1 MRILLVTIGAYPELI
16 DELTRLGHLVL
27 VEPDAQAA
35 GRVLATECVEV
46 LAVEATRLSRD
57 AQWLESLRAS
67 AAPGTLILG
76 LAPCLDEAM
85 LAPLLAAG
93 VDEFLVAPFPPVEV
107 RTRLGLL
114 AHRRAAFA
122 RQQALGAS
130 SRNELSRMA
139 DVIQIQSDIMQAGL
153 DLQRVM
159 ERICEQAR
167 ALCEA
172 EGVSLGLLEADMLRY
187 RVSLGSLE
195 PFSGLQLQA
204 DTSLAS
210 PSLLSG
216 EVLLID
222 DTETDSRVNREGS
235 RRLGIRSMI
244 TVPLKAGGGV
254 KGVLNIVSARPHAF
268 GERSR
273 RTLELLAVMLGAAMA
288 NASDYEAKQTL
299 VAEHGAALAALQ
311 DTQQM
316 FTSFMDNSPALALM
330 KDAEG
335 RYVWANEPFRRFY
348 TLGKADL
355 RSMTDAE
362 LMPPE
367 VAKRIRQQDLEVL
380 ETGQPSVTEAII
392 PSLDGKPCHWITY
405 RFTLRDKAGQKLLA
419 HAALDITEHTRTEVA
434 LRHSEESFRS
444 LIERSPEAI
453 FVHRGGPLV
462 YVNPSA
468 LVFLK
473 QPASRVEGSSLL
485 DFVHPE
491 DRALAQAMLGPP
503 GRGQSG
509 ARELRFLSAN
519 GRVLTAEVSCLSLAF
534 LGEPATVISARDL
547 TERRQMQTRLVLS
560 DRLVA
565 MGTLAA
571 GVAHEI
577 NNPLAFVVSNLDFMS
592 AELQAVAR
600 ELPPGRVAEL
610 EEVLREASMG
620 TTRMRQIV
628 GDLKMLSRAD
638 DEAPAPVN
646 LKHVI
651 ESALTIARAELRPR
665 ARVVRDYMDIPRVQG
680 SEGRFAQVFLNLFI
694 NAAQAITPGQPEN
707 NEIRITLRSAQ
718 QHVIVEV
725 KDTGGGIPADLRAR
739 IFDPFFT
746 TKPVGEG
753 TGLGL
758 FVCQGIV
765 TSFGGEISVDSQP
778 GQGTTFRLIFPAEK
792 TLHEPVAQSAMPAC
806 GAFASRV

>member
-1 MRILLVTIGAYPELI
+1 
-16 DELTRLGHLVL
+16 
-27 VEPDAQAA
+27 
-35 GRVLATECVEV
+35 
-46 LAVEATRLSRD
+46 
-57 AQWLESLRAS
+57 
-67 AAPGTLILG
+67 AAPGTLVLG
-76 LAPCLDEAM
+76 LAPSLEEAM

-93 VDEFLVAPFPPVEV
+93 VDEFLAAPFPPAEV

-139 DVIQIQSDIMQAGL
+139 DVIQIQRDIMQAGL

-172 EGVSLGLLEADMLRY
+172 EGVSLGLLEANTLRY

-195 PFSGLQLQA
+195 AFSGYQLQA
-204 DTSLAS
+204 DTSLAG

-216 EVLLID
+216 EVLLIH
-222 DTETDSRVNREGS
+222 DTEADTRVNREGS

-244 TVPLKAGGGV
+244 TVPLKAGEHV
-254 KGVLNIVSARPHAF
+254 AGVLNIVSSRPQAF

-288 NASDYEAKQTL
+288 NASEYEAKQKL

-316 FTSFMDNSPALALM
+316 FTSFMDNSPALAFVR
-330 KDAEG
+330 DAEG
-335 RYVWANEPFRRFY
+335 RRVWANEPYRRFY
-348 TLGKADL
+348 KLGMAEL
-355 RSMTDAE
+355 RNVTDE
-362 LMPPE
+362 DLMPPD
-367 VAKRIRQQDLEVL
+367 VARQMRQKDLEVL
-380 ETGQPSVTEAII
+380 ETGLPSVTESMV
-392 PSLDGKPCHWITY
+392 PSLDGKEFHWITY
-405 RFTLRDKAGQKLLA
+405 RFILRDKAGQTLLA
-419 HAALDITEHTRTEVA
+419 HAALDITEHTQAEVA

-473 QPASRVEGSSLL
+473 QPASRVEGASLL

-491 DRALAQAMLGPP
+491 DRALAQGMLGPP

-509 ARELRFLSAN
+509 ARELRFLNAN
-519 GRVLTAEVSCLSLAF
+519 GRVLTAEVSFLNLVF

-577 NNPLAFVVSNLDFMS
+577 NNPLAFVVSNLDFMA

-600 ELPPGRVAEL
+600 ELPPGRLTEV

-620 TTRMRQIV
+620 TSRMRQIV

-665 ARVVRDYMDIPRVQG
+665 AQVVRDYSDIPLVEG

-694 NAAQAITPGQPEN
+694 NAAQAIAPGQPEN

-718 QHVIVEV
+718 EHVIVEV

-765 TSFGGEISVDSQP
+765 TRFGGEISVDSQA
-778 GQGTTFRLIFPAEK
+778 GQGTTFRLIFPAER
-792 TLHEPVAQSAMPAC
+792 TRRETGAQSSLPRC
-806 GAFASRV
+806 GSLASSA

>member
-1 MRILLVTIGAYPELI
+1 MRILLVTSGASADLVGEM
-16 DELTRLGHLVL
+16 TRLGHYVR
-27 VEPDAQAA
+27 VESD
-35 GRVLATECVEV
+35 R
-46 LAVEATRLSRD
+46 LAVARELAAEEVDILGVEASQLLRD
-57 AQWLESLRAS
+57 GQWLEPLRAS
-67 AAPGTLILG
+67 APAGMLILG
-76 LAPCLDEAM
+76 LAPSLDEDV
-85 LAPLLAAG
+85 LAPLVAAG

-107 RTRLGLL
+107 RSRLALL

-122 RQQALGAS
+122 RQQALGVS

-139 DVIQIQSDIMQAGL
+139 DVMQIQSDILGAGL
-153 DLQRVM
+153 DLNRVM

-167 ALCEA
+167 ALCGA
-172 EGVSLGLLEADMLRY
+172 EGAAVGRLEGTSVHY
-187 RVSLGSLE
+187 HVTVGSMAPHRGTRL
-195 PFSGLQLQA
+195 PAS
-204 DTSLAS
+204 TSLTGLT
-210 PSLLSG
+210 LLQG
-216 EVLLID
+216 EVTLCD
-222 DTETDSRVNREGS
+222 DTELDERVHHES
-235 RRLGIRSMI
+235 TRRLGIRSMI
-244 TVPLKAGGGV
+244 TVPLKAGCHV
-254 KGVLNIVSARPHAF
+254 SGVLNIVSSRTHAF

-273 RTLELLAVMLGAAMA
+273 RTLELLAVMLGSAMA
-288 NASDYEAKQTL
+288 NAAEYEAKQKL
-299 VAEHGAALAALQ
+299 VAERSAALAALQ
-311 DTQQM
+311 DTLAM
-316 FTSFMDNSPALALM
+316 FTAFMDNSPAMAFV
-330 KDAEG
+330 KDTQG
-335 RYVWANEPFRRFY
+335 RRVWANEPYRRFY
-348 TLGKADL
+348 GLDMEALYHVRDE
-355 RSMTDAE
+355 E
-362 LMPPE
+362 LMPP
-367 VAKRIRQQDLEVL
+367 ALAHRMRLQDLEVL
-380 ETGQPSVTEAII
+380 ETGRTSMTEAMI
-392 PSLDGKPCHWITY
+392 PGRDGNEYHWVTS
-405 RFTLRDKAGQKLLA
+405 RFLLKDKEGQTLLA
-419 HAALDITEHTRTEVA
+419 YAALDITEHTRAEVA
-434 LRHSEESFRS
+434 LRNSEESFRS

-473 QPASRVEGSSLL
+473 QPASRVEGASLL

-491 DRALAQAMLGPP
+491 DRALAQTMLGPP
-503 GRGQSG
+503 GRGSAG

-534 LGEPATVISARDL
+534 LGQPATVISARDL

-577 NNPLAFVVSNLDFMS
+577 NNPLAFVVSNLNFMAS
-592 AELQAVAR
+592 ELQAVAR

-628 GDLKMLSRAD
+628 GDLKMLSRAE
-638 DEAPAPVN
+638 DEARAPVN
-646 LKHVI
+646 LQHVI

-665 ARVVRDYMDIPRVQG
+665 ARVVRDYGDVALVEG

-694 NAAQAITPGQPEN
+694 NAAQAIAPGQPEN
-707 NEIRITLRSAQ
+707 NEIRVTLRAAAE
-718 QHVIVEV
+718 HVIAEV
-725 KDTGGGIPADLRAR
+725 RDTGAGIPSELRAR

-765 TSFGGEISVDSQP
+765 TRFGGEISVDSEV
-778 GQGTTFRLIFPAEK
+778 GHGTTFRIIFPAAK
-792 TLHEPVAQSAMPAC
+792 VAREQPPQSALSERPSFVPSA
-806 GAFASRV
+806 

>member
-1 MRILLVTIGAYPELI
+1 MRILLVTSGAYPELVG
-16 DELTRLGHLVL
+16 EMTRLGHHAR
-27 VEPDAQAA
+27 VEADRLAA
-35 GRVLATECVEV
+35 ARVLATEEV
-46 LAVEATRLSRD
+46 DVLGVEASPLLRD
-57 AQWLESLRAS
+57 VQWLEPLRAS
-67 AAPGTLILG
+67 AAPGVLLLG
-76 LAPCLDEAM
+76 LAPSLDEAV

-93 VDEFLVAPFPPVEV
+93 VDEFLVAPFAPVEV
-107 RTRLGLL
+107 RSRLALL

-122 RQQALGAS
+122 RQQALGVS
-130 SRNELSRMA
+130 SRNELSRLA
-139 DVIQIQSDIMQAGL
+139 DVIQIQSDIMGAGL
-153 DLQRVM
+153 DLHRVT
-159 ERICEQAR
+159 ERICGQAR

-172 EGVSLGLLEADMLRY
+172 EGAGVGRLEGDSVHY
-187 RVSLGSLE
+187 HVTVGSMA
-195 PFSGLQLQA
+195 PFRGTRL
-204 DTSLAS
+204 LAS
-210 PSLLSG
+210 QSLTGFSLLQG
-216 EVLLID
+216 EVTLCD
-222 DTETDSRVNREGS
+222 DTELDPRVDRETT

-244 TVPLKAGGGV
+244 TVPMMAGGRVG
-254 KGVLNIVSARPHAF
+254 GILNIVSSRPHAF
-268 GERSR
+268 GEQSR
-273 RTLELLAVMLGAAMA
+273 RALELLAVMLGAAMA
-288 NASDYEAKQTL
+288 NAAEYEAKQKL
-299 VAEHGAALAALQ
+299 VAEHSAALSALQ
-311 DTQQM
+311 DTLRM
-316 FTSFMDNSPALALM
+316 FTSFMDNSPALAFV

-335 RYVWANEPFRRFY
+335 RRVWANEPYRRFY
-348 TLGKADL
+348 GLD
-355 RSMTDAE
+355 MDALHHVRDEE
-362 LMPPE
+362 LMPP
-367 VAKRIRQQDLEVL
+367 AMAQRMRQQDLEVL
-380 ETGQPSVTEAII
+380 QTGCSSVTEAMI
-392 PSLDGKPCHWITY
+392 PGRDGTEYHWITY
-405 RFTLRDKAGQKLLA
+405 RFLLKDNEGQTMLA
-419 HAALDITEHTRTEVA
+419 HAALDITEHTRAEVA
-434 LRHSEESFRS
+434 LRNSEESFRS

-473 QPASRVEGSSLL
+473 QPASRVEGASLL

-491 DRALAQAMLGPP
+491 DRALAQSMLGPP
-503 GRGQSG
+503 GRGLAG

-519 GRVLTAEVSCLSLAF
+519 GRVLTAEVSCLSLSF
-534 LGEPATVISARDL
+534 LGQPATVISARDL

-577 NNPLAFVVSNLDFMS
+577 NNPLAFVVSNLNFMAS
-592 AELQAVAR
+592 ELQAVAR

-638 DEAPAPVN
+638 DEARAPVN
-646 LKHVI
+646 LQHVI

-665 ARVVRDYMDIPRVQG
+665 ARVVRDYADVALVEG

-694 NAAQAITPGQPEN
+694 NAAQAIPQGQPES
-707 NEIRITLRSAQ
+707 NEIRITLRAAQ
-718 QHVIVEV
+718 EHVIAEV
-725 KDTGGGIPADLRAR
+725 RDTGAGIPSELRAR

-765 TSFGGEISVDSQP
+765 TRFGGEISVDSEV
-778 GQGTTFRLIFPAEK
+778 GHGTTFRLVFPAAKGAREQ
-792 TLHEPVAQSAMPAC
+792 PPQSSLSERPSFVPSA
-806 GAFASRV
+806 